1 MGRGGHGALPSA
13 AHGAAVDARLGGV
26 AAVALVVGLAGE
38 SGGFGALSWDRAL
51 LGLAVVVLLSALLV
65 GVSRPGRAGG
75 ALLAALAALTA
86 WTALSYVWSE
96 SPASALVEAQR
107 VALYTAAAAAV
118 LLCARRLPTEAIVAA
133 IVVVACW
140 NLVTRFRGIG
150 AATGAGSEPVGYA
163 NGLALLCVLGLV
175 LLPPLPRWAWIA
187 AVPLVV
193 VLVLQDSLGAYAALV
208 VAAVVFAAP
217 RFRLVAV
224 AAGIALLLA
233 SPYVAGGHER
243 QHYWRV
249 AAREAQAH
257 PVLGSGAGTYVNWWV
272 RERDVPLQTQEAH
285 SLYAETLAE
294 LGPVGLALVLLVFAI
309 PLAATR
315 RRDLA
320 AGVAAYAVAA
330 AVDFDWELAGVTVP
344 ALLVAALAVAP
355 ARSRPAPLRAVAP
368 VAAVVAVAALL
379 AYAGNARL
387 AAAQDAARRGD
398 FGVAAAEARA
408 ARRWMPYSPLPWL
421 VLGDVT
427 HDAGA
432 YRRAA
437 ELDPADWLLWQ
448 RLAGVADGRLR
459 RLAEAKAAQLNPLAG
474 STGG

>member
-1 MGRGGHGALPSA
+1 VAVTWGA
-13 AHGAAVDARLGGV
+13 GA

-38 SGGFGALSWDRAL
+38 NGGFDALSWNRAL
-51 LGLAVVVLLSALLV
+51 LGLAVVVLLTALLA
-65 GVSRPGRAGG
+65 GVARPGRAGG
-75 ALLAALAALTA
+75 ALLATLAALTA
-86 WTALSYVWSE
+86 WTALSYTWSE

-107 VALYTAAAAAV
+107 IALYAAVVAGV
-118 LLCARRLPTEAIVAA
+118 LLCARRLPAEALVLAV
-133 IVVVACW
+133 VVVACW
-140 NLVTRFRGIG
+140 NLVTRLRGIG
-150 AATGAGSEPVGYA
+150 SATGAGGEPVGYA
-163 NGLALLCVLGLV
+163 NGLALLCVLALT
-175 LLPPLPRWAWIA
+175 LLPPLPRWTWIA
-187 AVPLVV
+187 AVPLAA
-193 VLVLQDSLGAYAALV
+193 VLVLQDSLGAYAALL

-217 RFRLVAV
+217 RFRLVAA
-224 AAGIALLLA
+224 AAGVALLLA

-249 AAREAQAH
+249 AVREAQTH

-272 RERDVPLQTQEAH
+272 HERDVPLQTQEAH
-285 SLYAETLAE
+285 SLYLETLAE

-309 PLAATR
+309 PLATTR

-320 AGVAAYAVAA
+320 AGVAAYAAAA

-344 ALLVAALAVAP
+344 ALVVAALAVAP
-355 ARSRPAPLRAVAP
+355 ARARPAPLRAVGPLA
-368 VAAVVAVAALL
+368 AAVGVAALL
-379 AYAGNARL
+379 AYAGNAKL
-387 AAAQDAARRGD
+387 AAAQAAARDGR
-398 FGVAAAEARA
+398 FEAAAADARA
-408 ARRWMPYSPLPWL
+408 ARRWMPYSPQPWL

-427 HDAGA
+427 HDAAA
-432 YRRAA
+432 YRRAT